1 MKKNMGQKDR
11 VVRGFIGVLMLMY
24 AVVFQNMVGLVGV
37 IPLLTAV
44 TGYCPLYTVLGIRTF
59 RFEEDA
65 R

>member
-11 VVRGFIGVLMLMY
+11 IIRGFFGVLMLMY

-44 TGYCPLYTVLGIRTF
+44 TGYCPLYTLLGIRTF
-59 RFEEDA
+59 RFED
-65 R
+65 